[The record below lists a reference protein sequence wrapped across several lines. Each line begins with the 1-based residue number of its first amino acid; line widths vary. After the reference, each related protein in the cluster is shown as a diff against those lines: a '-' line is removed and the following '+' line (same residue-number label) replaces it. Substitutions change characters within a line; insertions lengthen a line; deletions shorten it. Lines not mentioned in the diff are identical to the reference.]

1 MDQAS
6 ASPEASCAHNPV
18 APRTSS
24 SCSRSV
30 DRSRT
35 GGPPHARPGPQCEP
49 HAAPSNRDSRPSS
62 PAPCRLKPQGY
73 PLPEFYSAATGRSG
87 RFNEGLLLRRLH
99 EFSPDGIQ
107 CELKRLYYDTANAT
121 SAPTIALMKLVPP
134 SQITYGSD
142 FPYFPLDH
150 DGGPV
155 ALVVV

>member
-35 GGPPHARPGPQCEP
+35 GGPPHARSGPQCEP

-62 PAPCRLKPQGY
+62 PAPCRLKAKGY
-73 PLPEFYSAATGRSG
+73 LLPEFYSGATGRSG

-99 EFSPDGIQ
+99 LREIPIGLGQLGAIQAVAPSFGVELFPIDVSSPD
-107 CELKRLYYDTANAT
+107 
-121 SAPTIALMKLVPP
+121 
-134 SQITYGSD
+134 QI
-142 FPYFPLDH
+142 
-150 DGGPV
+150 
-155 ALVVV
+155 